1 MGQLLSK
8 VLRWQLVSAIDEGM
22 SGCTAAARFGVVP
35 SIAIR
40 WHTRRRE
47 AGVASRRPKAATCV
61 RTGWKYAKRIS
72 RRCGKPN
79 VASRLSNFAS
89 R

>member
-22 SGCTAAARFGVVP
+22 SGCAAAARFGVVP
-35 SIAIR
+35 SIAIC

-47 AGVASRRPKAATCV
+47 AGVASRRPKGRDMRSHRVEV
-61 RTGWKYAKRIS
+61 RQADIPSLWEAKRSIT
-72 RRCGKPN
+72 
-79 VASRLSNFAS
+79 LE
-89 R
+89 